1 MYIRSVGKAHPQH
14 YATQEELKDIMLHHC
29 ASSHLNKRHVEKF
42 FRSVQVEGRHT
53 ALPLQEI
60 LQPKTFT
67 QANNEFIRVGLDIS
81 EKAIADALDQAQL
94 TPKDV
99 DAIFFSSVTGIA
111 TPSLDARLAQR
122 MGFREDV
129 VRYPFFG
136 LGCVA
141 GAVGLSRVHDY
152 LTAHPQKVALLL
164 CTELCSLTFQFED
177 FSIENMVGTSL
188 FADGSAAVVA
198 VGEERAESMD
208 QQSPKVIA
216 KQSRLYP
223 DSEKVMG
230 WDIGEFGFKIV
241 LSAGVPHVVKTYIA
255 EDVKHFLN
263 QHNCTKDDIKAW
275 VCHPGG
281 PKVIEAFVETL
292 ELEDD
297 ALQLTTNSLRD
308 VGNMS
313 SASVLFVLADTM
325 ELKRPAPGNK
335 GMLMAM
341 GPGFCSELLLM
352 EW

>member
-1 MYIRSVGKAHPQH
+1 MHICSVGKAHPQH
-14 YATQEELKDIMLHHC
+14 YSTQQEIKEIMLNYF
-29 ASSHLNKRHVEKF
+29 SDRNINQKRIEKF
-42 FRSVQVEGRHT
+42 FQSVQVEARHT
-53 ALPLQEI
+53 ALPLKEI
-60 LQPKTFT
+60 ISPKTFT
-67 QANNEFIRVGLDIS
+67 QSNNEYIRVGLEIS
-81 EKAIADALDQAQL
+81 EKAIASALDQAQL
-94 TPKDV
+94 EPKDI

-111 TPSLDARLAQR
+111 TPSMDARLAQR

-141 GAVGLSRVHDY
+141 GAAGLSRVHDY
-152 LTAHPQKVALLL
+152 LTAHPQKTALLL
-164 CTELCSLTFQFED
+164 CTELCSLTFQFKD

-198 VGEERAESMD
+198 MGKERAETMA
-208 QQSPKVIA
+208 QKGPKVVA

-223 DSEKVMG
+223 DSKDVMG
-230 WDIGEFGFKIV
+230 WEIGEFGFKIV
-241 LSAGVPHVVKTYIA
+241 LSAGVPNIVKKYIA
-255 EDVKHFLN
+255 DDVEHFLN
-263 QHNCTKDDIKAW
+263 QYDCTKNDITTW

-281 PKVIEAFVETL
+281 PKVIEAFIDTL
-292 ELEDD
+292 DLEDD

-325 ELKRPAPGNK
+325 EQKQPAQGDK
-335 GMLMAM
+335 GMMMAM